1 MMFLRRLLRNKLG
14 IVGGAILAA
23 FILMALLAPHI
34 EPYPPLRPDYAARLL
49 PPSHAH
55 LMGTDDQGRDIW
67 SRVIAG
73 SQVSLPVGLVAV
85 GIAVGGGVPLGLL
98 AGYYPRLDAW
108 LSRFVDV
115 MLAFPSLLLA
125 IGIVASMGPGLQNVM
140 IAVGIFSIP
149 GYVRVVRGSALAA
162 RESDYVT
169 AAKAQGARDGAV
181 LFRHILPNIIGPVV
195 VLVSFGLGGA
205 VLAASALSF
214 LGLGAQPPSPEWG
227 ALLNNGRDFMLTAPW
242 VIQFPGLVITVFVL
256 AANLLGDA
264 LRDAL
269 DVRQAERFREA
280 PAERPAESASPS

>member
-1 MMFLRRLLRNKLG
+1 MAFLRRLLRNKLG
-14 IVGGAILAA
+14 VVGGGILLA
-23 FILMALLAPHI
+23 FFLIALLAPHL
-34 EPYPPLRPDYAARLL
+34 EPYPPLKVNYAARLL
-49 PPSHAH
+49 PPSPAH
-55 LMGTDDQGRDIW
+55 WMGTDDLGRDIL

-73 SQVSLPVGLVAV
+73 SRISIPVGLIAV
-85 GIAVGGGVPLGLL
+85 GIAVGGGVPLGLI
-98 AGYYPRLDAW
+98 AGYYPALDAW
-108 LSRFVDV
+108 LSRFIDV

-125 IGIVASMGPGLQNVM
+125 IGIVASLGAGLQNVM
-140 IAVGIFSIP
+140 IAVGVFSIP

-162 RESDYVT
+162 RESDYVIS
-169 AAKAQGARDGAV
+169 ARAQGARDGAI

-214 LGLGAQPPSPEWG
+214 LGLGAQPPQPEWG
-227 ALLNNGRDFMLTAPW
+227 ALLNAGRDFMMTAPW

-269 DVRQAERFREA
+269 DVRQAERFG
-280 PAERPAESASPS
+280 SQ

>member
-1 MMFLRRLLRNKLG
+1 MTLLRRLLRNRLG
-14 IVGGAILAA
+14 VVGGGVMLLFLLLAA
-23 FILMALLAPHI
+23 LAPRI
-34 EPYPPLRPDYAARLL
+34 EPYPPLQPDYGARLL
-49 PPSHAH
+49 PPSPAH
-55 LMGTDDQGRDIW
+55 WMGTDDQGRDIL

-73 SQVSLPVGLVAV
+73 SRISLPVGAVAV

-98 AGYYPRLDAW
+98 AGYYPALDAW
-108 LSRFVDV
+108 LGRLVDV

-125 IGIVASMGPGLQNVM
+125 IGIVASLGPGLQHVM

-162 RESDYVT
+162 RESEYVVS
-169 AAKAQGARDGAV
+169 AKAQGARDAAI
-181 LFRHILPNIIGPVV
+181 LFRHILPNVIGPVV

-214 LGLGAQPPSPEWG
+214 LGLGAQPPQPEWG
-227 ALLNNGRDFMLTAPW
+227 ALLNGGRDFMLTAPW

-269 DVRQAERFREA
+269 DVRQPPPAASAKSRGPGSA
-280 PAERPAESASPS
+280 PPAL